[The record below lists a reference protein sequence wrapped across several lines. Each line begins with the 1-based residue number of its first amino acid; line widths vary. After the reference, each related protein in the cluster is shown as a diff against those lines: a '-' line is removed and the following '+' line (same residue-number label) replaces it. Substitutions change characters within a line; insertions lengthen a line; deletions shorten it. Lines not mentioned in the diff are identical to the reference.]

1 MLEPPA
7 EAERPAPDQQLSAVE
22 SSAEST
28 VVLNAAESTVVSNAA
43 DLDAVDIDAAEPTAE
58 DELADISAML
68 VRREV
73 AVLTGAGLSTDSGI
87 PDYRGVTGSLRRH
100 TPMTYQDFVATA
112 AGRQR
117 YWARSYLGWRT
128 IVGAQPN
135 TGHFAVA
142 ALEAAGYVSGV
153 ITQNVDGLH
162 RAAGSADAIELH
174 GGLDRVICLS
184 CGALSTREDLDE
196 RLHAA
201 NPGFRDR
208 AESGRINPDGDV
220 ELDDTLVA
228 GFRIASC
235 TDCGTGILKPD
246 VVFFGEN
253 VPRPR
258 VQQCY
263 DLIDRSRALLVLGSS
278 LTVMSGLRFVRHAAK
293 AYKPV
298 AIINQGQT
306 RGDAQAAVRANRP
319 LGPALSRLAAE
330 LNAPLVTASVVTDS
344 IGTAS
349 TVTAP

>member
-1 MLEPPA
+1 MLEPPS
-7 EAERPAPDQQLSAVE
+7 EVDPPEPDQELSTHDERAHDE
-22 SSAEST
+22 RAHDERAHDERAED
-28 VVLNAAESTVVSNAA
+28 ARAA
-43 DLDAVDIDAAEPTAE
+43 DVPAD
-58 DELADISAML
+58 DELAEI
-68 VRREV
+68 VRMMAAREV
-73 AVLTGAGLSTDSGI
+73 AVLTGAGLSTESGI
-87 PDYRGVTGSLRRH
+87 PDYRGATGSLRRH
-100 TPMTYQDFVATA
+100 TPMTYQDFVASA

-117 YWARSYLGWRT
+117 YWARSHLGWRT
-128 IVGAQPN
+128 ITCSQPN
-135 TGHFAVA
+135 TGHYAVA
-142 ALEAAGYVSGV
+142 ALQSAGYVSGV

-174 GGLDRVICLS
+174 GGLDRVICLG
-184 CGALSTREDLDE
+184 CGADSTREELDE

-208 AESGRINPDGDV
+208 VESARINPDGDV
-220 ELDDTLVA
+220 ELDDTFVA
-228 GFRIASC
+228 AFRIASC
-235 TDCGTGILKPD
+235 SACGTGMLKPD

-306 RGDAQAAVRANRP
+306 RGDAHAAVRADLP
-319 LGPALSRLAAE
+319 LGPALTQLAAE
-330 LNAPLVTASVVTDS
+330 LEAPLVTA
-344 IGTAS
+344 
-349 TVTAP
+349 PLP